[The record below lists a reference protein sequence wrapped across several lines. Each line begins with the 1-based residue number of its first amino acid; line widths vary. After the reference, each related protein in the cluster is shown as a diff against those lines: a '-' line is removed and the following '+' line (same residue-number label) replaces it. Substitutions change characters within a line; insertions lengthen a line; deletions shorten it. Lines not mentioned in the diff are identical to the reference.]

1 MLTSSFPGITNN
13 DTTFAKEKPVET
25 VNTKEEVKSVKSM
38 KLF

>member
-13 DTTFAKEKPVET
+13 STTFTKEGSIRATSK
-25 VNTKEEVKSVKSM
+25 KEEVKSVKSM